1 MKKKHIGQSEFR
13 PKSHSETYNI
23 DIFFAGHW
31 PPRLQ
36 HSSTT
41 QNMMWKNP
49 RLGCR
54 RFARHE
60 LALLLAALVSGY
72 RTWSSDSRAW
82 SVLRAGSVLQ
92 QPCFFLGGGM
102 VKGPSNSGELAL
114 NYNRVTLVLG
124 TLLLPRWLGRG
135 CSFSTARGCVI
146 SLISHT
152 VTILPEKHGELAKR

>member
-1 MKKKHIGQSEFR
+1 
-13 PKSHSETYNI
+13 
-23 DIFFAGHW
+23 
-31 PPRLQ
+31 
-36 HSSTT
+36 
-41 QNMMWKNP
+41 MMWKNP

-82 SVLRAGSVLQ
+82 SVLRAGVSCNNCV
-92 QPCFFLGGGM
+92 FFFGGGS
-102 VKGPSNSGELAL
+102 KDPPTQGSKRSRLELAL

-124 TLLLPRWLGRG
+124 TLLFPRWLGRG

-152 VTILPEKHGELAKR
+152 VTILPEKHGELAKKYENIVH

>member
-1 MKKKHIGQSEFR
+1 
-13 PKSHSETYNI
+13 
-23 DIFFAGHW
+23 
-31 PPRLQ
+31 
-36 HSSTT
+36 
-41 QNMMWKNP
+41 MMWKNP

-92 QPCFFLGGGM
+92 QPCFFLGGGWS
-102 VKGPSNSGELAL
+102 KDPPTQGSKRSRLELAL
-114 NYNRVTLVLG
+114 NYSRVTLVLG